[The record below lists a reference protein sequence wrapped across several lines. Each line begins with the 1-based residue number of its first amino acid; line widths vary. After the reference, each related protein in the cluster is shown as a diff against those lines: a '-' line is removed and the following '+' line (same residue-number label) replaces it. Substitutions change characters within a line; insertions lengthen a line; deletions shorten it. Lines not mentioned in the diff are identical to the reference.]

1 MIDFSLSP
9 ALLELKKRTASFVR
23 DHVIPEERYLNEY
36 TGLPAERLAEL
47 RRKAREAHLYAPH
60 VDEEWGGMGLG
71 MRELSVVFEEAGH
84 SLLGPL
90 ALNCSAPDEGNMH
103 LLEMVATQEQKE
115 RYLRPL
121 VAGDIHS
128 CFAMTEPPPGA
139 GTDPA
144 SLRTVATRRGSEWV
158 INGDKWYITGAT
170 GASFAICMARTDDG
184 VEQGGRQP
192 RASMFLIDT
201 DNPGFQI
208 VREIPSLDAHF
219 VGGHCEIALRDCVV
233 SDEAVLGAVGE
244 GFKYAQV
251 RLAPARLTHCMRW
264 LGVAQRS
271 LDIAAQYA
279 NTRESFGQTLGK
291 HQMVAEMLADSAT
304 EIHAARLMIWHAA
317 WVLDTGGKGRYETS
331 MAKTYVSEVVNRV
344 VDRALQICGS
354 HGVSMD
360 LPLALF
366 YRSVR
371 PFRIYD
377 GPSEIHRS
385 VIARQVLKEAA
396 LRAEEDETAREGQAL
411 PHGAISSKAPQGGDQ

>member
-1 MIDFSLSP
+1 MFDFSLSP
-9 ALLELKKRTASFVR
+9 ALMDLKKRTAAFVR
-23 DHVIPEERYLNEY
+23 EHVIPEERYLDEH
-36 TGLPAERLAEL
+36 TGFPQEKLKEL
-47 RRKAREAHLYAPH
+47 RRKARAAGLFAPH
-60 VDEEWGGMGLG
+60 VEEEWGGMGLS
-71 MRELSVVFEEAGH
+71 MREMSVVFEEAGH

-103 LLEMVATQEQKE
+103 LLEMVATPEQKE

-121 VAGDIHS
+121 VNGEIRS

-139 GTDPA
+139 GTDP
-144 SLRTVATRRGSEWV
+144 SLLHTTAVRRGSEWV
-158 INGDKWYITGAT
+158 INGDKWYITGAE
-170 GASFAICMARTDDG
+170 GAAFAICMARTEDG
-184 VEQGGRQP
+184 QGQDSRQP
-192 RASMFLIDT
+192 RASMFLIDM

-208 VREIPSLDAHF
+208 IREIPSLDANF

-233 SDEAVLGAVGE
+233 PEEAVLGAVGE

-279 NTRESFGQTLGK
+279 NTRESFGQQLGK
-291 HQMVAEMLADSAT
+291 HQMVAEMIADSAT
-304 EIHAARLMIWHAA
+304 EIHASRLMIWHAA
-317 WVLDTGGKGRYETS
+317 WVLDTGGNGKYETS
-331 MAKTYVSEVVNRV
+331 MTKTYVAEVVNRV
-344 VDRALQICGS
+344 VDRSLQICGS

-366 YRSVR
+366 YRSAR

-377 GPSEIHRS
+377 GPSEIHRT
-385 VIARQVLKEAA
+385 VIARQVLKAA
-396 LRAEEDETAREGQAL
+396 AQAAQVEGFIPEGAAVSPKTSEPEHHGEGQ
-411 PHGAISSKAPQGGDQ
+411 

>member
-9 ALLELKKRTASFVR
+9 ELIELKNRTATFIR
-23 DHVIPEERYLNEY
+23 EQVIPEERYLDEH
-36 TGLPAERLAEL
+36 TGFPPERLVKL
-47 RRKAREAHLYAPH
+47 RQKAQEAGLLAPH
-60 VDEEWGGMGLG
+60 VEKEWGGLGLN
-71 MRELSVVFEEAGH
+71 MRQMSLVFEEAGH
-84 SLLGPL
+84 SLIGPL

-103 LLEMVATQEQKE
+103 LLEIVATEAQKE

-121 VAGDIHS
+121 VAGEIRS

-139 GTDPA
+139 GTDP
-144 SLRTVATRRGSEWV
+144 SLLRTSAVRRGSEWV
-158 INGDKWYITGAT
+158 INGDKWYISGAE
-170 GASFAICMARTDDG
+170 GAAFAICMARNEDG
-184 VEQGGRQP
+184 EEHQGRQP
-192 RASMFLIDT
+192 RATMFLIDLN
-201 DNPGFQI
+201 NPGFKITRQ
-208 VREIPSLDAHF
+208 IPSLDANF
-219 VGGHCEIALRDCVV
+219 LGGHCEIVLRDCVV
-233 SDEAVLGAVGE
+233 SEDAVLGAVGE

-279 NTRESFGQTLGK
+279 NTRESFGQPLGK

-304 EIHAARLMIWHAA
+304 DIHAARLMIWHAA
-317 WVLDTGGKGRYETS
+317 WLLDTGGNGKYETS
-331 MAKTYVSEVVNRV
+331 MAKTYVAEAVNRV
-344 VDRALQICGS
+344 VDRAIQICGS
-354 HGVSMD
+354 HGISMD

-377 GPSEIHRS
+377 GPSEIHRT

-396 LRAEEDETAREGQAL
+396 QWAALHGPSEGMAEARNEQSGEDL
-411 PHGAISSKAPQGGDQ
+411 